1 MRSLGSDGCPQ
12 LLAQIE
18 HIALATSD
26 LERLCD
32 FYRQLG
38 AEASPFSTGLDTGLR
53 SCVLDFCGIRLEVF
67 ERPVGAEG
75 VAAYEGSPG
84 LLHLGFA
91 LESADAVD
99 ELTGDLAATGHRVL
113 EQPQRAGELGRYESV
128 VLDPDGNRLKLT
140 V

>member
-1 MRSLGSDGCPQ
+1 MRPLDCDGCPQ

-38 AEASPFSTGLDTGLR
+38 AVASPSSTDLDTGLR

-67 ERPVGAEG
+67 ERPISGEG
-75 VAAYEGSPG
+75 VAGHEVSPG

-99 ELTGDLAATGHRVL
+99 DLTSGLAASGHRVL
-113 EQPQRAGELGRYESV
+113 EPAHRNGELGRYESV